1 MRLKNAMQKL
11 IFFVLIL
18 ILIYTFVNPPLNI
31 NKNTVEINYS
41 EFLRSIEKGEIGKVT
56 ISDREIEGIFKNGT
70 KFSVTI
76 PIQDS
81 KIIEKLISHDVE
93 INVKPPETTPLWLN
107 IILGFGPYLF
117 VFFFMWL
124 LLRQLQGSNNQAF
137 SFGRSRARIFL
148 DNKPKVTFA
157 DVAGADEAKE
167 ELKEVVEFLRNPQ
180 KFRQLGAKI
189 PKGILLVGPPGTGKT
204 LLARAVAGEAN
215 VPFLSISGSEFV
227 EMFVG
232 VGAAR
237 VRDLFN
243 QAKRLSPS
251 IVFIDE
257 LDAVGRHRG
266 AGLGGGHDEREQ
278 TLNQLLV
285 EMDGFDENTNVIVLA
300 ATNRPDILDTALL
313 RPGRFDRRVVVDRP
327 DLEGRKKI
335 LEVHMKGKPIARDV
349 NIEALA
355 KGTPGFVGADLAN
368 LVNEAAILAARR
380 NRKEITMQDF
390 EEAIEKVIAGPEKKS
405 RIIRSSEKEIVAFH
419 ELGHALVGKL
429 LPKTNPVHKVTIIPR
444 GLALGYTLQMPE
456 EDRYLLTKE
465 ELEAEIAVLL
475 GGRAAEELIFGQ
487 PTSGAADD
495 LKRAVELARKMVCE
509 FGMSSKLKNLSLGDQ
524 HSEVFLGKDLMQIRN
539 FSEDTAK
546 LIDKEIK
553 EIIDSAY
560 NRALNILKAYE
571 EVLRELSKILIEKE
585 TLDGEEIDRYL
596 KNFEAQG
603 AALRN

>member
-1 MRLKNAMQKL
+1 MKLKNFIQKL
-11 IFFVLIL
+11 IFLIL
-18 ILIYTFVNPPLNI
+18 IIILIYTFINPPLDL
-31 NKNTVEINYS
+31 NKRGIEINYS
-41 EFLRSIEKGEIGKVT
+41 EFLRSIERNEIAKVT
-56 ISDREIEGIFKNGT
+56 IIDRKIEGIYKNGT

-76 PIQDS
+76 PLQDS
-81 KIIEKLISHDVE
+81 KIIDKLVAHDVE
-93 INVKPPETTPLWLN
+93 IDVKPQENTPLWLN
-107 IILGFGPYLF
+107 ILLGFGPYLF

-124 LLRQLQGSNNQAF
+124 LLRQLQGGNNQAF
-137 SFGRSRARIFL
+137 SFGRSKVRIFL

-157 DVAGADEAKE
+157 DVAGVEEAKE

-327 DLEGRKKI
+327 NLEGRKKI
-335 LEVHMKGKPIARDV
+335 LEVHIRGKPIAKDV
-349 NIEALA
+349 NIELLA

-380 NRKEITMQDF
+380 NRKEINMQDF

-429 LPKTNPVHKVTIIPR
+429 LPKANPVHKVTIIPR
-444 GLALGYTLQMPE
+444 GLALGYTLQIPE

-465 ELEAEIAVLL
+465 ELEAEISVLL

-495 LKRAVELARKMVCE
+495 LKRAVEIARKMICE
-509 FGMSSKLKNLSLGDQ
+509 FGMSKRLKNLSLGDQ

-546 LIDKEIK
+546 IIDEEIK
-553 EIIDSAY
+553 EIVDTAY
-560 NRALNILKAYE
+560 SRALNILKTHE
-571 EVLRELSKILIEKE
+571 KILRELSKVLIEKE
-585 TLDGEEIDRYL
+585 TLEGEEIDRYL
-596 KNFEAQG
+596 RNFEAQG
-603 AALRN
+603 TTLKN

>member
-1 MRLKNAMQKL
+1 MKLKNFIQKL
-11 IFFVLIL
+11 IFLIL
-18 ILIYTFVNPPLNI
+18 IIILIYTFINPPLDL
-31 NKNTVEINYS
+31 NKRGIEINYS
-41 EFLRSIEKGEIGKVT
+41 EFLRSIERNEIAKVT
-56 ISDREIEGIFKNGT
+56 IIDRKIEGIYKNGT

-76 PIQDS
+76 PLQDS
-81 KIIEKLISHDVE
+81 KIIDKLVAHDVE
-93 INVKPPETTPLWLN
+93 IDVKPQENTPLWLN
-107 IILGFGPYLF
+107 ILLGFGPYLF

-124 LLRQLQGSNNQAF
+124 LLRQLQGGNNQAF
-137 SFGRSRARIFL
+137 SFGRSKVRIFL

-157 DVAGADEAKE
+157 DVAGVEEAKE

-327 DLEGRKKI
+327 NLEGRKKI
-335 LEVHMKGKPIARDV
+335 LEVHIRGKPIAKDV
-349 NIEALA
+349 NIELLA

-368 LVNEAAILAARR
+368 LVNEAAILAARG
-380 NRKEITMQDF
+380 NRKEINMQDF

-429 LPKTNPVHKVTIIPR
+429 LPKANPVHKVTIIPR
-444 GLALGYTLQMPE
+444 GLALGYTLQIPE

-465 ELEAEIAVLL
+465 ELEAEISVLL

-495 LKRAVELARKMVCE
+495 LKRAVEIARKMICE
-509 FGMSSKLKNLSLGDQ
+509 FGMSKRLKNLSLGDQ

-546 LIDKEIK
+546 IIDEEIK
-553 EIIDSAY
+553 EIVDTAY
-560 NRALNILKAYE
+560 SRALNILKTHE
-571 EVLRELSKILIEKE
+571 KILRELSKVLIEKE
-585 TLDGEEIDRYL
+585 TLEGEEIDRYL
-596 KNFEAQG
+596 RNFEAQG
-603 AALRN
+603 TTLKN

>member
-1 MRLKNAMQKL
+1 MQKL
-11 IFFVLIL
+11 IFLIL
-18 ILIYTFVNPPLNI
+18 IIILIYTFINPPLDL
-31 NKNTVEINYS
+31 NKRGIEINYS
-41 EFLRSIEKGEIGKVT
+41 EFLRSIERNEIAKVT
-56 ISDREIEGIFKNGT
+56 IIDRKIEGIYKNGI

-76 PIQDS
+76 PLQDS
-81 KIIEKLISHDVE
+81 KIIDKLVAHDVE
-93 INVKPPETTPLWLN
+93 IDVKSPENTPLWLN
-107 IILGFGPYLF
+107 ILLGFGPYLF

-124 LLRQLQGSNNQAF
+124 LLRQLQGGNNQAF
-137 SFGRSRARIFL
+137 SFGRSKARIFL
-148 DNKPKVTFA
+148 DNKPKVTFT
-157 DVAGADEAKE
+157 DVAGAEEAKE

-204 LLARAVAGEAN
+204 LLARAVSGEAN

-327 DLEGRKKI
+327 NLEGRKKI
-335 LEVHMKGKPIARDV
+335 LEVHIRGKPIAKDV
-349 NIEALA
+349 NIELLA

-380 NRKEITMQDF
+380 NRKEINMQDF

-429 LPKTNPVHKVTIIPR
+429 LPKANPVHKVTIIPR

-465 ELEAEIAVLL
+465 ELEAEISVLL

-495 LKRAVELARKMVCE
+495 LKRAVEIARKMICE
-509 FGMSSKLKNLSLGDQ
+509 FGMSKRLKNLSLGDQ

-546 LIDKEIK
+546 IIDEEIK
-553 EIIDSAY
+553 EIVDTAFS
-560 NRALNILKAYE
+560 RALNILKIHE
-571 EVLRELSKILIEKE
+571 KILRELSKVLIEKE
-585 TLDGEEIDRYL
+585 TLEGEEIDKYL
-596 KNFEAQG
+596 RNFEAQG
-603 AALRN
+603 TTLKN

>member
-1 MRLKNAMQKL
+1 LNFRNIMQKL
-11 IFFVLIL
+11 IFLIL
-18 ILIYTFVNPPLNI
+18 IIILIYTFINPPLNT
-31 NKNTVEINYS
+31 NKSAIEINYS
-41 EFLRSIEKGEIGKVT
+41 EFLRSIEKDEIVKVT
-56 ISDREIEGIFKNGT
+56 ISDRQVEGLYKNGT
-70 KFSVTI
+70 RFTVAI

-81 KIIEKLISHDVE
+81 KIIDKLISHNVDIE
-93 INVKPPETTPLWLN
+93 VKPPESTPFWLN
-107 IILGFGPYLF
+107 VILAFGPYLF

-137 SFGRSRARIFL
+137 SFGKSRARIFL

-167 ELKEVVEFLRNPQ
+167 ELKEVVEFLKNPQ
-180 KFRQLGAKI
+180 KFRKLGAKI

-243 QAKRLSPS
+243 QAKKLSPS

-285 EMDGFDENTNVIVLA
+285 EMDGFDENTNIIVLA

-327 DLEGRKKI
+327 DLEGRKRI
-335 LEVHMKGKPIARDV
+335 LEIHMRGKPIAKDV
-349 NIEALA
+349 NIEILA
-355 KGTPGFVGADLAN
+355 KSTPGFVGADLAN

-419 ELGHALVGKL
+419 ELGHAIVAKS
-429 LPKTNPVHKVTIIPR
+429 LPKANPVHKVTIIPR

-465 ELEAEIAVLL
+465 ELESEVSVLL
-475 GGRAAEELIFGQ
+475 GGRAAEELIYSE

-495 LKRAVELARKMVCE
+495 LKRAVEIARKMVCE
-509 FGMSSKLKNLSLGDQ
+509 YGMSEKLKNLSLGDQ
-524 HSEVFLGKDLMQIRN
+524 HSEIFLGKDLMQIRN
-539 FSEDTAK
+539 FSEDTAR
-546 LIDKEIK
+546 LIDEEIK
-553 EIIDSAY
+553 KIIDTAY
-560 NRALNILKAYE
+560 NKAINILKKHERA
-571 EVLRELSKILIEKE
+571 LRELSKILIEKE
-585 TLDGEEIDRYL
+585 TLEGEEIDLYL
-596 KNFEAQG
+596 KNFETQKVSS
-603 AALRN
+603 

>member
-1 MRLKNAMQKL
+1 MRLKNIMQRL
-11 IFFVLIL
+11 IFLLLII
-18 ILIYTFVNPPLNI
+18 ILIYTFINPPLST
-31 NKNTVEINYS
+31 NKGQIEINYS
-41 EFLRSIEKGEIGKVT
+41 AFLRSVERGEVAKVT
-56 ISDREIEGIFKNGT
+56 INDRQIEGVFKDGT
-70 KFSVTI
+70 KFTTTL

-81 KIIEKLISHDVE
+81 NIIEKMVAHDVE
-93 INVKPPETTPLWLN
+93 IEVKPPESTPLWINLL
-107 IILGFGPYLF
+107 LGFGPYLF
-117 VFFFMWL
+117 FFFFMWF

-167 ELKEVVEFLRNPQ
+167 ELKEVVEFLKNPQ
-180 KFRQLGAKI
+180 KFRRLGARI
-189 PKGILLVGPPGTGKT
+189 PKGVLLVGPPGTGKT

-243 QAKRLSPS
+243 QAKKLSPS

-285 EMDGFDENTNVIVLA
+285 EMDGFDENTNVIVIA
-300 ATNRPDILDTALL
+300 ATNRPDILDPALL

-335 LEVHMKGKPIARDV
+335 LEVHMRGKPIASDV
-349 NIEALA
+349 NIDILA
-355 KGTPGFVGADLAN
+355 KNTPGFVGADLAN

-390 EEAIEKVIAGPEKKS
+390 EEAIEKVIAGPEKRS

-419 ELGHALVGKL
+419 ELGHALVAKL
-429 LPKTNPVHKVTIIPR
+429 LPKANPVQKVTIIPR
-444 GLALGYTLQMPE
+444 GLALGYTLQVPE

-465 ELEAEIAVLL
+465 ELEAEITVLL

-495 LKRAVELARKMVCE
+495 LKRAMEIARKMVCD
-509 FGMSSKLKNLSLGDQ
+509 FGMSERLKNLSLGDQ

-546 LIDKEIK
+546 IIDEEIK
-553 EIIDSAY
+553 KIVDSAY
-560 NRALNILKAYE
+560 NKAMNILKSHE
-571 EVLRELSKILIEKE
+571 EELRALSKMLIEKE
-585 TLDGEEIDRYL
+585 TLEGEEIDKFL
-596 KNFEAQG
+596 KEFKKEEIVS
-603 AALRN
+603 

>member
-1 MRLKNAMQKL
+1 MSWKRAMQRL
-11 IFFVLIL
+11 IFLIL
-18 ILIYTFVNPPLNI
+18 IIILIYTFINPPLNT
-31 NKNTVEINYS
+31 NKGAIEITYS
-41 EFLRSIEKGEIGKVT
+41 EFLKSIEKDEIAKVT
-56 ISDREIEGIFKNGT
+56 ISDRQMDGIYKNGT
-70 KFSVTI
+70 KFTVAI
-76 PIQDS
+76 PPQDS
-81 KIIEKLISHDVE
+81 KIIDKLVAHDVE
-93 INVKPPETTPLWLN
+93 IEVKPPETTPLWLN
-107 IILGFGPYLF
+107 ILLGFGPYLF

-137 SFGRSRARIFL
+137 SFGRSKARLFL

-167 ELKEVVEFLRNPQ
+167 ELKEVVEFLKSPQ
-180 KFRQLGAKI
+180 KFRQLGARI

-204 LLARAVAGEAN
+204 LLARAIAGEAN
-215 VPFLSISGSEFV
+215 VPFFSISGSEFV

-237 VRDLFN
+237 VRDLFT
-243 QAKRLSPS
+243 QAKKLSPS

-285 EMDGFDENTNVIVLA
+285 EMDGFDENTNIIILA

-335 LEVHMKGKPIARDV
+335 LQVHMRGKPIAKDID
-349 NIEALA
+349 IETLA
-355 KGTPGFVGADLAN
+355 KSTPGFVGADLAN

-405 RIIRSSEKEIVAFH
+405 KIIRASEKEIVAFH

-429 LPKTNPVHKVTIIPR
+429 LPKANPVHKVTIIPR

-465 ELEAEIAVLL
+465 ELEAEITVML

-495 LKRAVELARKMVCE
+495 LKRAVELARKMVCD
-509 FGMSSKLKNLSLGDQ
+509 FGMSEKLKNLSLGDQ

-539 FSEDTAK
+539 FSEDTGK
-546 LIDKEIK
+546 IIDEEIK
-553 EIIDSAY
+553 KIIDSSYAK
-560 NRALNILKAYE
+560 ALNILKTHEKA
-571 EVLRELSKILIEKE
+571 LRELSKVLIEKE
-585 TLDGEEIDRYL
+585 TIEGEEIDNYL
-596 KNFEAQG
+596 QNFETQG
-603 AALRN
+603 VIS

>member
-1 MRLKNAMQKL
+1 MQKL
-11 IFFVLIL
+11 IFLIL
-18 ILIYTFVNPPLNI
+18 IIILIYTFINPPLDL
-31 NKNTVEINYS
+31 NKRAIEINYS
-41 EFLRSIEKGEIGKVT
+41 EFLRSIERDEIAKAT
-56 ISDREIEGIFKNGT
+56 IIDRKIEGVFKNGT

-76 PIQDS
+76 PLQDS
-81 KIIEKLISHDVE
+81 KIIDKLVAHNVE
-93 INVKPPETTPLWLN
+93 IDVKPQESTPLWLN
-107 IILGFGPYLF
+107 VLLGFGPYLF

-124 LLRQLQGSNNQAF
+124 LLRQLQGGNNQAF

-157 DVAGADEAKE
+157 DVAGVEEAKE

-335 LEVHMKGKPIARDV
+335 LEVHMRGKPIAKDV
-349 NIEALA
+349 NIEVLA

-429 LPKTNPVHKVTIIPR
+429 LPKANPVHKVTIIPR

-465 ELEAEIAVLL
+465 ELEAEISVLL

-495 LKRAVELARKMVCE
+495 LKRAVEIARKMICE
-509 FGMSSKLKNLSLGDQ
+509 FGMSKRLKNLSLGDQ

-546 LIDKEIK
+546 IIDEEIK
-553 EIIDSAY
+553 EIVDTAY
-560 NRALNILKAYE
+560 SRALNILKTHE
-571 EVLRELSKILIEKE
+571 KILRELSKVLIEKE
-585 TLDGEEIDRYL
+585 TLEGEEIDRYL
-596 KNFEAQG
+596 RNFETQG
-603 AALRN
+603 TTLKN

>member
-1 MRLKNAMQKL
+1 MKNIMQKL
-11 IFFVLIL
+11 IFLIL
-18 ILIYTFVNPPLNI
+18 IIVLIYTFINPPLNI
-31 NKNTVEINYS
+31 NKGAIEINYS
-41 EFLRSIEKGEIGKVT
+41 EFLRNIERNEIAKVT

-76 PIQDS
+76 PLQDS
-81 KIIEKLISHDVE
+81 KIIDKLIAHDVE
-93 INVKPPETTPLWLN
+93 IEVKPPETTPLWLN
-107 IILGFGPYLF
+107 VLLGFGPYLF
-117 VFFFMWL
+117 VFFLMWL

-167 ELKEVVEFLRNPQ
+167 ELKEVVEFLKNPQ

-335 LEVHMKGKPIARDV
+335 LEVHMRGKPIAKDV

-419 ELGHALVGKL
+419 ELGHALVGKI
-429 LPKTNPVHKVTIIPR
+429 LPKANPVHKVTIIPR

-509 FGMSSKLKNLSLGDQ
+509 FGMSKKLKNLSLGDQ

-546 LIDKEIK
+546 TIDEEIK

-560 NRALNILKAYE
+560 NRALNILKTHE
-571 EVLRELSKILIEKE
+571 NVLRELSKILIEKE
-585 TLDGEEIDRYL
+585 TLEGEEIDRYL
-596 KNFEAQG
+596 KNFEVQG
-603 AALRN
+603 TTLKN

>member
-1 MRLKNAMQKL
+1 MQKL
-11 IFFVLIL
+11 IFLIL
-18 ILIYTFVNPPLNI
+18 IIVLIYSFINPPLNI
-31 NKNTVEINYS
+31 NKGTIEINYS
-41 EFLRSIEKGEIGKVT
+41 EFLRSIERDEIAKVT
-56 ISDREIEGIFKNGT
+56 ISDREVEGIFKNGT

-81 KIIEKLISHDVE
+81 KVIDKLISHDVE
-93 INVKPPETTPLWLN
+93 IDVKPPESTPLWLN
-107 IILGFGPYLF
+107 VLLGFGPYLF

-335 LEVHMKGKPIARDV
+335 LEVHMRGKPIAKDV
-349 NIEALA
+349 NVEALA

-380 NRKEITMQDF
+380 NRREITMQDF

-429 LPKTNPVHKVTIIPR
+429 LPKANPVHKVTIIPR

-509 FGMSSKLKNLSLGDQ
+509 FGMSKKLKNLSLGDQ

-546 LIDKEIK
+546 MIDEEIK

-560 NRALNILKAYE
+560 NRALNILKTHE
-571 EVLRELSKILIEKE
+571 EVLRELSKILMEKE
-585 TLDGEEIDRYL
+585 TLEGEEIDKYLRNFETQGATL
-596 KNFEAQG
+596 KN
-603 AALRN
+603 

>member
-1 MRLKNAMQKL
+1 MNWKNAMQRL
-11 IFFVLIL
+11 IFLLLI
-18 ILIYTFVNPPLNI
+18 IVLIYTFLNPPLTN
-31 NKNTVEINYS
+31 NKGVIEINYS
-41 EFLRSIEKGEIGKVT
+41 AFLRSIEKNEIAKV
-56 ISDREIEGIFKNGT
+56 IINDRQVEGVFKDGT
-70 KFSVTI
+70 KFNVTI

-81 KIIEKLISHDVE
+81 KIIEKLVEHDVE
-93 INVKPPETTPLWLN
+93 IEVKPPESTPLWLN
-107 IILGFGPYLF
+107 VLLGFGPYLF

-167 ELKEVVEFLRNPQ
+167 ELKEVVEFLKNPQ
-180 KFRQLGAKI
+180 KFRKLGAKI

-237 VRDLFN
+237 VRDLFS
-243 QAKRLSPS
+243 QAKKLSPS

-335 LEVHMKGKPIARDV
+335 LEVHMRGKPIAKDV
-349 NIEALA
+349 NIDVLA
-355 KGTPGFVGADLAN
+355 KSTPGFVGADLAN

-390 EEAIEKVIAGPEKKS
+390 EEAIEKVIAGPEKRS
-405 RIIRSSEKEIVAFH
+405 RIIRSSEKEIVAYH

-429 LPKTNPVHKVTIIPR
+429 LPKANPVHKVTIIPR

-495 LKRAVELARKMVCE
+495 LKRAVELARKMVCD
-509 FGMSSKLKNLSLGDQ
+509 FGMSEKLKNLSLGDQ

-546 LIDKEIK
+546 MIDEEIK
-553 EIIDSAY
+553 RIIDSAY
-560 NRALNILKAYE
+560 QKALSILRAHEK
-571 EVLRELSKILIEKE
+571 VLRELSKVLMEKE
-585 TLDGEEIDRYL
+585 TLEGEEIDAYL
-596 KNFEAQG
+596 KNFENQEVT
-603 AALRN
+603 L